1 LYYRGLLIIRITKMA
16 VYQTYNTSTN
26 HEDLTDVLTKIGD
39 MTTPVYSKLRKVSA
53 KNTIHE
59 WSTYEHD
66 SAAINAQVE
75 GDIYTYGTLTAPQ
88 RLSNYTQIFRKTFQ
102 VSNTQQAVDPAG
114 MEDEYA
120 FRVQVALEAI
130 GRDIEKALVNGTG
143 ASGATGTARKLKGIL
158 AFITTNV
165 SSAYGTATG
174 SGASGR
180 ALTEGEINKLI
191 QDCYSNGGR
200 PDWLLGSYT
209 QVNKL
214 AQLMSAH
221 REYNDGNK
229 EFTSQ
234 MLVYSSPFGRVMVEG
249 DSQIPDDTLTV
260 LQKDMWAVAQLRPVK
275 KIDTPETADA
285 KNGVLIG
292 ELTLEARAEKMNGKA
307 TGLAV

>member
-1 LYYRGLLIIRITKMA
+1 MA
-16 VYQTYNTSTN
+16 VYQTYDAKTN

-59 WSTYEHD
+59 WSTYTHD
-66 SAAINAQVE
+66 AAAVNAQVE
-75 GDIYTYGTLTAPQ
+75 GAAFQYGALTAPS
-88 RLSNYTQIFRKTFQ
+88 RLTNYTQIFSKTFQ

-143 ASGATGTARKLKGIL
+143 ASGASGTARKLKGIL

-165 SSAYGTATG
+165 STGYAGASGTGGTG
-174 SGASGR
+174 SGRNIS
-180 ALTEGEINKLI
+180 EGELNKLI

-200 PDWLLGSYT
+200 PEWLLGSYT

-214 AQLMSAH
+214 AQLMSGTRA
-221 REYNDGNK
+221 YNDGNK
-229 EFTSQ
+229 EFTSA
-234 MLVYSSPFGRVMVEG
+234 MLVYSSPFGRLVVEG

-260 LQKDMWAVAQLRPVK
+260 LQKDMWAVAQLRPVAK
-275 KIDTPETADA
+275 KDTPETADA

-292 ELTLEARAEKMNGKA
+292 ELTLEARAEAMNGKA
-307 TGLAV
+307 TGLATS

>member
-1 LYYRGLLIIRITKMA
+1 MA
-16 VYQTYNTSTN
+16 VYQTYDTKTN

-53 KNTIHE
+53 KNTLHE

-66 SAAINAQVE
+66 SAAVNAQIE
-75 GDIYTYGTLTAPQ
+75 GATYEYGALTAPS
-88 RLSNYTQIFRKTFQ
+88 RLTNYTQIFRKTFQ

-130 GRDIEKALVNGTG
+130 GRDIEKALVTGSGNSG
-143 ASGATGTARKLKGIL
+143 ASGASGTGRELKGIMG
-158 AFITTNV
+158 FITTNI
-165 SSAYGTATG
+165 SSGTGT
-174 SGASGR
+174 GR
-180 ALTEGEINKLI
+180 ALTEAELNSLI
-191 QDCYSNGGR
+191 QDCYENGGR

-214 AQLMSAH
+214 AQLMSSD
-221 REYNDGNK
+221 RTYNDGNK

-234 MLVYSSPFGRVMVEG
+234 MLVYSSPFGRLMVEG
-249 DSQIPDDTLTV
+249 DSQVADTELAV
-260 LQKDMWAVAQLRPVK
+260 LQKDMWAIAQLRPVAK
-275 KIDTPETADA
+275 KDTPETADA

-292 ELTLEARAEKMNGKA
+292 ELTLEARAEKMNGKM
-307 TGLAV
+307 TRLAV

>member
-1 LYYRGLLIIRITKMA
+1 MA
-16 VYQTYNTSTN
+16 VYQTYNASTN

-53 KNTIHE
+53 KNTLHE

-66 SAAINAQVE
+66 SAAVNAQIE
-75 GDIYTYGTLTAPQ
+75 GATYEYGALTAPS
-88 RLSNYTQIFRKTFQ
+88 RLTNYTQIFRKTFQ

-130 GRDIEKALVNGTG
+130 GRDIEKALVTGSGNSG
-143 ASGATGTARKLKGIL
+143 ASGTGRELKGIMG
-158 AFITTNV
+158 FITTNI
-165 SSAYGTATG
+165 STGTGT
-174 SGASGR
+174 GR
-180 ALTEGEINKLI
+180 ALTEAELNSLI
-191 QDCYSNGGR
+191 QDCYKNGGR

-214 AQLMSAH
+214 AQLMSSD
-221 REYNDGNK
+221 RTYNDGNK

-234 MLVYSSPFGRVMVEG
+234 MLVYSSPFGRLMVEG
-249 DSQIPDDTLTV
+249 DSQVADAELAV
-260 LQKDMWAVAQLRPVK
+260 LQKDMWAVAQLRPVAK
-275 KIDTPETADA
+275 KDTPETADA

-292 ELTLEARAEKMNGKA
+292 ELTLEARAEKMNGKM
-307 TGLAV
+307 TGLATA

>member
-1 LYYRGLLIIRITKMA
+1 MA
-16 VYQTYNTSTN
+16 VYQTYDTKTN

-53 KNTIHE
+53 KNTLHE

-66 SAAINAQVE
+66 SAAVNAQIE
-75 GDIYTYGTLTAPQ
+75 GATYEYEALTAPS
-88 RLSNYTQIFRKTFQ
+88 RLTNYTQIFRKTFQ

-130 GRDIEKALVNGTG
+130 GRDIEKALVTGSGNSG
-143 ASGATGTARKLKGIL
+143 ASGTGRELKGIMG
-158 AFITTNV
+158 FITTNI
-165 SSAYGTATG
+165 STGTGT
-174 SGASGR
+174 GR
-180 ALTEGEINKLI
+180 ALTEAELNSLI
-191 QDCYSNGGR
+191 QDCYENGGR

-214 AQLMSAH
+214 AQLMSAD
-221 REYNDGNK
+221 RTYNDGNK

-234 MLVYSSPFGRVMVEG
+234 MLVYSSPFGRLMVEG
-249 DSQIPDDTLTV
+249 DSQVADDELAV
-260 LQKDMWAVAQLRPVK
+260 LQKDMWAIAQLRPVAK
-275 KIDTPETADA
+275 KDTPETADA

-292 ELTLEARAEKMNGKA
+292 ELTLEARAEKMNGKM
-307 TGLAV
+307 TGLATA

>member
-1 LYYRGLLIIRITKMA
+1 MA
-16 VYQTYNTSTN
+16 VYQTYDTKTN

-53 KNTIHE
+53 KNTLHE

-66 SAAINAQVE
+66 SAAANAQIE
-75 GDIYTYGTLTAPQ
+75 GAAYEYGALTAPS
-88 RLSNYTQIFRKTFQ
+88 RLTNYTQIFRKTFQ

-130 GRDIEKALVNGTG
+130 GRDIEKALVTGSGNSG
-143 ASGATGTARKLKGIL
+143 ASGASGTGRELKGIMG
-158 AFITTNV
+158 FITTNI
-165 SSAYGTATG
+165 SSGTGT
-174 SGASGR
+174 GR
-180 ALTEGEINKLI
+180 ALTEAELNSLI

-214 AQLMSAH
+214 AQLMSSD
-221 REYNDGNK
+221 RTYNDGNK

-234 MLVYSSPFGRVMVEG
+234 MLVYSSPFGRLMVEG
-249 DSQIPDDTLTV
+249 DSQIADTELAV

-292 ELTLEARAEKMNGKA
+292 ELTLEARAEKMNGKM
-307 TGLAV
+307 TRLAV

>member
-1 LYYRGLLIIRITKMA
+1 MA
-16 VYQTYNTSTN
+16 VYQTYNASTN

-53 KNTIHE
+53 KNTLHE

-66 SAAINAQVE
+66 SAAANAQIE
-75 GDIYTYGTLTAPQ
+75 GATYEYGALTAPS
-88 RLSNYTQIFRKTFQ
+88 RLTNYTQIFRKTFQ

-130 GRDIEKALVNGTG
+130 GRDIEKALVTGSGNSG
-143 ASGATGTARKLKGIL
+143 ASGTGRELKGIMG
-158 AFITTNV
+158 FITTNI
-165 SSAYGTATG
+165 STGTGT
-174 SGASGR
+174 GR
-180 ALTEGEINKLI
+180 ALTEAELNSLI
-191 QDCYSNGGR
+191 QDCYKNGGR

-214 AQLMSAH
+214 AQLMSSD
-221 REYNDGNK
+221 RTYNDGNK

-234 MLVYSSPFGRVMVEG
+234 MLVYSSPFGRLMVEG
-249 DSQIPDDTLTV
+249 DSQVADAELAV

-292 ELTLEARAEKMNGKA
+292 ELTLEARAEKMNGKM
-307 TGLAV
+307 TGLATA

>member
-1 LYYRGLLIIRITKMA
+1 MA
-16 VYQTYNTSTN
+16 VYQTYDAKTN

-59 WSTYEHD
+59 WSTYTHD
-66 SAAINAQVE
+66 TAAENAQIE
-75 GDIYTYGTLTAPQ
+75 GDTYTYGTLTAPQ

-130 GRDIEKALVNGTG
+130 GRDIEKALINGTANSG
-143 ASGATGTARKLKGIL
+143 ASGTGRRLKGIL
-158 AFITTNV
+158 AFITSNV
-165 SSAYGTATG
+165 STG
-174 SGASGR
+174 SGTGR
-180 ALTEGEINKLI
+180 ALTEAELNSLI
-191 QDCYSNGGR
+191 QDCYANGGR

-214 AQLMSAH
+214 AQLLTSKK
-221 REYNDGNK
+221 EYSGSDK
-229 EFTSQ
+229 EFVSQ
-234 MLVYSSPFGRVMVEG
+234 MLVYSSPFGRVIVEG
-249 DSQIPDDTLTV
+249 DSQIADDTLAV
-260 LQKDMWAVAQLRPVK
+260 LQKDMWAIAQLRPVVK
-275 KIDTPETADA
+275 KDTPETADA

-307 TGLAV
+307 TGLATS

>member
-1 LYYRGLLIIRITKMA
+1 MA
-16 VYQTYNTSTN
+16 VYQTYDTKTN

-53 KNTIHE
+53 KNTLHE

-66 SAAINAQVE
+66 SAAVNAQIE
-75 GDIYTYGTLTAPQ
+75 GATYEYGALTAPS
-88 RLSNYTQIFRKTFQ
+88 RLTNYTQIFRKTFQ

-130 GRDIEKALVNGTG
+130 GRDIEKALVTGSGNSG
-143 ASGATGTARKLKGIL
+143 ASGASGTGRELKGIMG
-158 AFITTNV
+158 FITTNI
-165 SSAYGTATG
+165 SSGTGTG
-174 SGASGR
+174 R
-180 ALTEGEINKLI
+180 DLTEAELNSLI
-191 QDCYSNGGR
+191 QDCYKNGGR

-214 AQLMSAH
+214 AQLMSSD
-221 REYNDGNK
+221 RTYNDGNK

-234 MLVYSSPFGRVMVEG
+234 MLVYSSPFGRLMVEG
-249 DSQIPDDTLTV
+249 DSQIADTELAV

-292 ELTLEARAEKMNGKA
+292 ELTLEARAEKMNGKM
-307 TGLAV
+307 TRLAV

>member
-1 LYYRGLLIIRITKMA
+1 MA
-16 VYQTYNTSTN
+16 VYQTYDAKTN

-59 WSTYEHD
+59 WSTYTHD
-66 SAAINAQVE
+66 SAADNAQVE
-75 GDIYTYGTLTAPQ
+75 GATYTYGTLTAPQ

-130 GRDIEKALVNGTG
+130 GRDIEKALINGTANSG
-143 ASGATGTARKLKGIL
+143 ASGTGRRLKGIL
-158 AFITTNV
+158 AFITSNI
-165 SSAYGTATG
+165 STG
-174 SGASGR
+174 SGTGR
-180 ALTEGEINKLI
+180 ALTEAELNSLI
-191 QDCYSNGGR
+191 QNCYANGGR

-214 AQLMSAH
+214 AQLLTSKK
-221 REYNDGNK
+221 EYSGSDK
-229 EFTSQ
+229 EFVSQ
-234 MLVYSSPFGRVMVEG
+234 MLVYSSPFGRVAVEG
-249 DSQIPDDTLTV
+249 DSQIAADTLAV

-292 ELTLEARAEKMNGKA
+292 ELTLEARAESMNGKM
-307 TGLAV
+307 TGLATS

>member
-1 LYYRGLLIIRITKMA
+1 MA

-39 MTTPVYSKLRKVSA
+39 MTTPAYAKLRKVSA
-53 KNTIHE
+53 KNSLHE

-66 SAAINAQVE
+66 SAATNAQVE
-75 GDIYTYGTLTAPQ
+75 GATFSYGALTAPD
-88 RLSNYTQIFRKTFQ
+88 RLTNYTQIFNKTFQ
-102 VSNTQQAVDPAG
+102 VSMTQQAVDPAG

-130 GRDIEKALVNGTG
+130 GRDIEKALINGTANSG
-143 ASGATGTARKLKGIL
+143 ASGTGRRLKGIL
-158 AFITTNV
+158 AFITTNI
-165 SSAYGTATG
+165 STGTGT
-174 SGASGR
+174 GR
-180 ALTEGEINKLI
+180 ALTEDELNGLI

-214 AQLMSAH
+214 AQLMSAD
-221 REYNDGNK
+221 RTYNDGNK

-249 DSQIPDDTLTV
+249 DSQIASDTLAV
-260 LQKDMWAVAQLRPVK
+260 LQKDMWAVAQLRPVAK
-275 KIDTPETADA
+275 KDTPETADA

-292 ELTLEARAEKMNGKA
+292 ELTLEARAQKMNGKA
-307 TGLAV
+307 TGLKAT

>member
-1 LYYRGLLIIRITKMA
+1 MA
-16 VYQTYNTSTN
+16 VYQTYDTKTN

-53 KNTIHE
+53 KNTLHE

-66 SAAINAQVE
+66 SAAVNAQIE
-75 GDIYTYGTLTAPQ
+75 GATYEYGALTAPS
-88 RLSNYTQIFRKTFQ
+88 RLTNYTQIFRKTFQ

-130 GRDIEKALVNGTG
+130 GRDIEKALVTGSGNSG
-143 ASGATGTARKLKGIL
+143 ASGTGRELKGIMG
-158 AFITTNV
+158 FITTNI
-165 SSAYGTATG
+165 SSGTGT
-174 SGASGR
+174 GR
-180 ALTEGEINKLI
+180 ALTEAELNSLI
-191 QDCYSNGGR
+191 QDCYENGGR

-214 AQLMSAH
+214 AQLMSSD
-221 REYNDGNK
+221 RTYNDGNK

-234 MLVYSSPFGRVMVEG
+234 MLVYSSPFGRLMVEG
-249 DSQIPDDTLTV
+249 DSQVADTELAV
-260 LQKDMWAVAQLRPVK
+260 LQKDMWAVAQLRPVAK
-275 KIDTPETADA
+275 KDTPETADA

-292 ELTLEARAEKMNGKA
+292 ELTLEARAEKMNGKM
-307 TGLAV
+307 TGLATA

>member
-1 LYYRGLLIIRITKMA
+1 MA
-16 VYQTYNTSTN
+16 VYQTYGTSTN

-53 KNTIHE
+53 KNTLHE

-66 SAAINAQVE
+66 SAAANAQIE
-75 GDIYTYGTLTAPQ
+75 GATYEYGALTAPS
-88 RLSNYTQIFRKTFQ
+88 RLTNYTQIFRKTFQ

-130 GRDIEKALVNGTG
+130 GRDIEKALVTGSGNSG
-143 ASGATGTARKLKGIL
+143 ASGTGRELKGIMG
-158 AFITTNV
+158 FITTNI
-165 SSAYGTATG
+165 STGTGT
-174 SGASGR
+174 GR
-180 ALTEGEINKLI
+180 ALTEAELNSLI
-191 QDCYSNGGR
+191 QDCYENGGR

-214 AQLMSAH
+214 AQLMSSD
-221 REYNDGNK
+221 RTYNDGNK

-234 MLVYSSPFGRVMVEG
+234 MLVYSSPFGRLMVEG
-249 DSQIPDDTLTV
+249 DSQVADAELAV

-292 ELTLEARAEKMNGKA
+292 ELTLEARAEKMNGKM
-307 TGLAV
+307 TGLATA

>member
-1 LYYRGLLIIRITKMA
+1 MA
-16 VYQTYNTSTN
+16 VYQTYDAKTN

-39 MTTPVYSKLRKVSA
+39 MTTPVYSKLRKVAA

-66 SAAINAQVE
+66 TAADNAQVE
-75 GDIYTYGTLTAPQ
+75 GDTYSYGTLTAPQ
-88 RLSNYTQIFRKTFQ
+88 RLSNYTQIFSKTFQ

-143 ASGATGTARKLKGIL
+143 ASGASGTARELKGIL

-165 SSAYGTATG
+165 STGYGSTGTTG
-174 SGASGR
+174 SGRNIS
-180 ALTEGEINKLI
+180 EGELNKLI

-200 PDWLLGSYT
+200 PEWLLGSYT

-214 AQLMSAH
+214 AQLMSGM
-221 REYNDGNK
+221 RSYNDGNK
-229 EFTSQ
+229 EFTSA
-234 MLVYSSPFGRVMVEG
+234 MLVYSSPFGRLVVEG
-249 DSQIPDDTLTV
+249 DSQIASDTLTV

-307 TGLAV
+307 TGLSV

>member
-1 LYYRGLLIIRITKMA
+1 MA
-16 VYQTYNTSTN
+16 VYQTYGTSTN

-53 KNTIHE
+53 KNTLHE

-66 SAAINAQVE
+66 SAAANAQIE
-75 GDIYTYGTLTAPQ
+75 GATYEYGALTAPS
-88 RLSNYTQIFRKTFQ
+88 RLTNYTQIFRKTFQ

-130 GRDIEKALVNGTG
+130 GRDIEKALVTGSGNSG
-143 ASGATGTARKLKGIL
+143 ASGTGRELKGIMG
-158 AFITTNV
+158 FITTNI
-165 SSAYGTATG
+165 SSGTGT
-174 SGASGR
+174 GR
-180 ALTEGEINKLI
+180 ALTEAELNSLI
-191 QDCYSNGGR
+191 QDCYENGGR

-214 AQLMSAH
+214 AQLMSSD
-221 REYNDGNK
+221 RTYNDGNK

-234 MLVYSSPFGRVMVEG
+234 MLVYSSPFGRLMVEG
-249 DSQIPDDTLTV
+249 DSQVADTELAV
-260 LQKDMWAVAQLRPVK
+260 LQKDMWAIAQLRPVAK
-275 KIDTPETADA
+275 KDTPETADA

-292 ELTLEARAEKMNGKA
+292 ELTLEARAEKMNGKM
-307 TGLAV
+307 TRLAV

>member
-1 LYYRGLLIIRITKMA
+1 MA
-16 VYQTYNTSTN
+16 VYQTYDASTN

-53 KNTIHE
+53 KNTLHE

-66 SAAINAQVE
+66 SAAVNAQVE
-75 GDIYTYGTLTAPQ
+75 GAPFEYGALTAPS
-88 RLSNYTQIFRKTFQ
+88 RLTNYTQIFRKTFQ

-130 GRDIEKALVNGTG
+130 GRDIEKALVTGSGNSG
-143 ASGATGTARKLKGIL
+143 ASGTGRELKGIMG
-158 AFITTNV
+158 FITTNI
-165 SSAYGTATG
+165 SSGTGT
-174 SGASGR
+174 GR
-180 ALTEGEINKLI
+180 ALTEAELNSLI
-191 QDCYSNGGR
+191 QDCYENGGR

-214 AQLMSAH
+214 AQLMSSD
-221 REYNDGNK
+221 RTYNDGNK

-234 MLVYSSPFGRVMVEG
+234 MLVYSSPFGRLMVEG
-249 DSQIPDDTLTV
+249 DSQIADTELAV

-292 ELTLEARAEKMNGKA
+292 ELTLEARAEKMNGKM
-307 TGLAV
+307 TRLAV

>member
-1 LYYRGLLIIRITKMA
+1 MA
-16 VYQTYNTSTN
+16 VYQTYKASTN

-53 KNTIHE
+53 KNTLHE

-66 SAAINAQVE
+66 SAAANAQIE
-75 GDIYTYGTLTAPQ
+75 GATYEYGALTAPS
-88 RLSNYTQIFRKTFQ
+88 RLTNYTQIFRKTFQ

-130 GRDIEKALVNGTG
+130 GRDIEKALVTGSGNSG
-143 ASGATGTARKLKGIL
+143 ASGTGRELKGIMG
-158 AFITTNV
+158 FITTNI
-165 SSAYGTATG
+165 SSGTGT
-174 SGASGR
+174 GR
-180 ALTEGEINKLI
+180 ALTEAELNSLI
-191 QDCYSNGGR
+191 QDCYENGGR

-214 AQLMSAH
+214 AQLMSSD
-221 REYNDGNK
+221 RTYNDGNK

-234 MLVYSSPFGRVMVEG
+234 MLVYSSPFGRLMVEG
-249 DSQIPDDTLTV
+249 DSQVADTELAV
-260 LQKDMWAVAQLRPVK
+260 LQKDMWAIAQLRPVAK
-275 KIDTPETADA
+275 KDTPETADA

-292 ELTLEARAEKMNGKA
+292 ELTLEARAEKMNGKM
-307 TGLAV
+307 TRLAV

>member
-1 LYYRGLLIIRITKMA
+1 MA
-16 VYQTYNTSTN
+16 VYQTYDATTN

-39 MTTPVYSKLRKVSA
+39 MTTPVYAKLRKVSA
-53 KNTIHE
+53 KNTLHE

-66 SAAINAQVE
+66 SAAVNAQIE
-75 GDIYTYGTLTAPQ
+75 GATYTYGALTAPS
-88 RLSNYTQIFRKTFQ
+88 RLTNYTQIFRKTFQ

-130 GRDIEKALVNGTG
+130 GRDIEKALVTGSGNSG
-143 ASGATGTARKLKGIL
+143 ASGTGRELKGIMG
-158 AFITTNV
+158 FITTNI
-165 SSAYGTATG
+165 STGTGT
-174 SGASGR
+174 GR
-180 ALTEGEINKLI
+180 ALTEAELNSLI
-191 QDCYSNGGR
+191 QDCYKNGGR

-214 AQLMSAH
+214 AQLMSSD
-221 REYNDGNK
+221 RTYNDGNK

-234 MLVYSSPFGRVMVEG
+234 MLVYSSPFGRLMVEG
-249 DSQIPDDTLTV
+249 DSQIADTELAV

-292 ELTLEARAEKMNGKA
+292 ELTLEARAEKMNGKM
-307 TGLAV
+307 TGLATA

>member
-1 LYYRGLLIIRITKMA
+1 MA
-16 VYQTYNTSTN
+16 VYQTYDAKTN

-39 MTTPVYSKLRKVSA
+39 MTTPVYSKLRKVAA

-66 SAAINAQVE
+66 TAADNAQAE
-75 GDIYTYGTLTAPQ
+75 GATFQYGTLTAPS
-88 RLSNYTQIFRKTFQ
+88 RLTNYTQIFSKTFQ

-143 ASGATGTARKLKGIL
+143 ASGSSGASGTARKLKGIL

-165 SSAYGTATG
+165 STGYGSTGTTG
-174 SGASGR
+174 SGRNIS
-180 ALTEGEINKLI
+180 EGELNKLI

-214 AQLMSAH
+214 AQLMSAD
-221 REYNDGNK
+221 RTYNDGNK
-229 EFTSQ
+229 EFTSA
-234 MLVYSSPFGRVMVEG
+234 MLVYSSPFGRLVVEG
-249 DSQIPDDTLTV
+249 DSQIASDTLTV

-307 TGLAV
+307 TGLSV

>member
-1 LYYRGLLIIRITKMA
+1 MA
-16 VYQTYNTSTN
+16 VYQTYNAQTN

-39 MTTPVYSKLRKVSA
+39 MTTPVYSKLRKVAA

-59 WSTYEHD
+59 WSTYTHD
-66 SAAINAQVE
+66 TAADNAQIE
-75 GDIYTYGTLTAPQ
+75 GDTYSYGTLTAPQ

-143 ASGATGTARKLKGIL
+143 ASGGASGASGTARKLKGIL

-165 SSAYGTATG
+165 STGYGGTG
-174 SGASGR
+174 SGTGSGR
-180 ALTEGEINKLI
+180 NISEGELNKLI

-200 PDWLLGSYT
+200 PEWLLGSYT

-214 AQLMSAH
+214 AQLMSGK
-221 REYNDGNK
+221 RSYNDGNK
-229 EFTSQ
+229 EFTSA
-234 MLVYSSPFGRVMVEG
+234 MLVYSSPFGRLVVEG

-260 LQKDMWAVAQLRPVK
+260 LQKDMWAVAQLRPVAK
-275 KIDTPETADA
+275 KDTPETADA

-307 TGLAV
+307 TGLSV

>member
-1 LYYRGLLIIRITKMA
+1 MA
-16 VYQTYNTSTN
+16 VYQTYDTSTN

-39 MTTPVYSKLRKVSA
+39 MTTPAYAKLRKVSA
-53 KNTIHE
+53 RNSLHE

-66 SAAINAQVE
+66 SAATNAQVE
-75 GDIYTYGTLTAPQ
+75 GATFSYGALTAPD
-88 RLSNYTQIFRKTFQ
+88 RLTNYTQIFSKTFQ
-102 VSNTQQAVDPAG
+102 VSMTQQAVDPAG

-130 GRDIEKALVNGTG
+130 GRDIEKAIINGTANSG
-143 ASGATGTARKLKGIL
+143 ASGTGRRLKGIL
-158 AFITTNV
+158 AFITTNI
-165 SSAYGTATG
+165 STGTGT
-174 SGASGR
+174 GR
-180 ALTEGEINKLI
+180 ALTEDELNGLI

-214 AQLMSAH
+214 AQLMSAD
-221 REYNDGNK
+221 RTYNDGNK

-249 DSQIPDDTLTV
+249 DSQIASDTLAV
-260 LQKDMWAVAQLRPVK
+260 LQKDMWAVAQLRPVAK
-275 KIDTPETADA
+275 KDTPETADA

-292 ELTLEARAEKMNGKA
+292 ELTLEARAQKMNGKA
-307 TGLAV
+307 TGLKAT

>member
-1 LYYRGLLIIRITKMA
+1 MA
-16 VYQTYNTSTN
+16 VYQTYDTKTN

-53 KNTIHE
+53 KNTLHE

-66 SAAINAQVE
+66 SAAVNAQIE
-75 GDIYTYGTLTAPQ
+75 GATYEYGALTAPS
-88 RLSNYTQIFRKTFQ
+88 RLTNYTQIFRKTFQ
-102 VSNTQQAVDPAG
+102 VSNTQQVVDPAG

-130 GRDIEKALVNGTG
+130 GRDIEKALVTGSGNSG
-143 ASGATGTARKLKGIL
+143 ASGTGRELKGIMG
-158 AFITTNV
+158 FITTNI
-165 SSAYGTATG
+165 STGTGT
-174 SGASGR
+174 GR
-180 ALTEGEINKLI
+180 ALTEAELNSLI
-191 QDCYSNGGR
+191 QDCYKNGGR

-214 AQLMSAH
+214 AQLMSSD
-221 REYNDGNK
+221 RTYNDGNK

-234 MLVYSSPFGRVMVEG
+234 MLVYSSPFGRLMVEG
-249 DSQIPDDTLTV
+249 DSQVADAELAV

-292 ELTLEARAEKMNGKA
+292 ELTLEARAEKMNGKM
-307 TGLAV
+307 TGLATA

>member
-1 LYYRGLLIIRITKMA
+1 MA
-16 VYQTYNTSTN
+16 VYQTYDAKTN

-53 KNTIHE
+53 KNTLHE

-66 SAAINAQVE
+66 SAAVNAQIE
-75 GDIYTYGTLTAPQ
+75 GATYEYGALTAPS
-88 RLSNYTQIFRKTFQ
+88 RLTNYTQIFRKTFQ

-130 GRDIEKALVNGTG
+130 GRDIEKALVTGSGNSG
-143 ASGATGTARKLKGIL
+143 ASGTGRELKGIMG
-158 AFITTNV
+158 FITTNI
-165 SSAYGTATG
+165 SSGTGT
-174 SGASGR
+174 GR
-180 ALTEGEINKLI
+180 ALTEAELNSLI
-191 QDCYSNGGR
+191 QDCYKNGGR

-214 AQLMSAH
+214 AQLMSSD
-221 REYNDGNK
+221 RTYNDGNK

-234 MLVYSSPFGRVMVEG
+234 MLVYSSPFGRLMVEG
-249 DSQIPDDTLTV
+249 DSQIADTELAV

-292 ELTLEARAEKMNGKA
+292 ELTLEARAEKMNGKM
-307 TGLAV
+307 TRLAV

>member
-1 LYYRGLLIIRITKMA
+1 MA
-16 VYQTYNTSTN
+16 VYQTYDTKTN

-53 KNTIHE
+53 KNTLHE

-66 SAAINAQVE
+66 SAAVNAQIE
-75 GDIYTYGTLTAPQ
+75 GAIYTYGALTAPS
-88 RLSNYTQIFRKTFQ
+88 RLTNYTQIFRKTFQ

-130 GRDIEKALVNGTG
+130 GRDIEKALVTGSGNSG
-143 ASGATGTARKLKGIL
+143 ASGASGTGRELKGIMG
-158 AFITTNV
+158 FITTNI
-165 SSAYGTATG
+165 SSGTGT
-174 SGASGR
+174 GR
-180 ALTEGEINKLI
+180 ALTEAELNSLI
-191 QDCYSNGGR
+191 QDCYENGGR

-214 AQLMSAH
+214 AQLMSAD
-221 REYNDGNK
+221 RTYNDGNK

-234 MLVYSSPFGRVMVEG
+234 MLVYSSPFGRLMVEG
-249 DSQIPDDTLTV
+249 DSQVADDELAV
-260 LQKDMWAVAQLRPVK
+260 LQKDMWAVAQLRPVAK
-275 KIDTPETADA
+275 KDTPETADA

-292 ELTLEARAEKMNGKA
+292 ELTLEARAEKMNGKM
-307 TGLAV
+307 TRLAV

>member
-1 LYYRGLLIIRITKMA
+1 MA
-16 VYQTYNTSTN
+16 VYQTYDAKTN

-39 MTTPVYSKLRKVSA
+39 MTTPVYSKLRKVAA

-59 WSTYEHD
+59 WSTYTHD
-66 SAAINAQVE
+66 TAADNAQVE
-75 GDIYTYGTLTAPQ
+75 GATFQYGTLTAPS
-88 RLSNYTQIFRKTFQ
+88 RLTNYTQIFSKTFQ

-143 ASGATGTARKLKGIL
+143 ASGASGASGTARKLKGIL

-165 SSAYGTATG
+165 STGYGSSGTTG
-174 SGASGR
+174 SGRNIS
-180 ALTEGEINKLI
+180 EGELNKLI

-214 AQLMSAH
+214 AQLMSAD
-221 REYNDGNK
+221 RTYNDGNK
-229 EFTSQ
+229 EFTSA
-234 MLVYSSPFGRVMVEG
+234 MLVYSSPFGRLVVEG
-249 DSQIPDDTLTV
+249 DSQIASDTLTV